1 MWCSVTQRWHS
12 DPTIFL
18 VSIAVRSVANGR
30 YFAVHPTVSHCP
42 ACLIMDRHRRCHG
55 TTMQSFFKRISIS
68 VSTSAL
74 LTLAFGLC
82 LTALCYASARQI
94 EAESARLLLQY
105 HASGHTLG
113 AALLPAKGMGL
124 DASHRGSLYVLLG
137 GMLSSLLAAAY
148 VYQLVSRNSVIARIT
163 GERTAALQFANL
175 RLSEDI
181 AARMHNEKS
190 LRLRER
196 IIEVSAN
203 AIILCSADAPG
214 YLIEYVNPAFERIT
228 GYAAGEVIG
237 QRLEDLQGPEQGRQD
252 MHAITAALREQREG
266 KAIVRNFRKD
276 GSCYWSELFV
286 APVRDDGDGPVSHF
300 VVAQY
305 DISTV
310 MRFEQELEFQARHDI
325 LTGLANRALLRE
337 RLEQAMAVTRRS
349 GLPLWVVFIDLD
361 RFKFVNDTL
370 GHDAGDLVLKNV
382 AERLRDATREVD
394 TVARLGGD
402 EFVLLLPQHGDGEP
416 GAAILQRI
424 QDAVAQPLQ
433 LGEYEFFL
441 SCCMG
446 VAVYPDDGQN
456 ADTLIKHADIAM
468 YRAKEQGRGHWQFY
482 ASGMNAGTL
491 ERLGLESELRHALER
506 GQFHL
511 EYQPQLDLAS
521 GTVVGMEALL
531 RWQHP
536 QLGRIPPASFIGL
549 AEEMGLITPI
559 GDWVLRTACAQT
571 RAWQLAG
578 HGPLRLAVNLSAR
591 QFKQRNLLHA
601 VAQVLADTGLEAAHL
616 ELELTESMVMHN
628 VEQATAIMTNLK
640 ALGVQLSIDDFG
652 TGYSSLAYLRH
663 FPIDVLKI
671 DKTFVSDITHSIDD
685 AAIVRAIISLA
696 HSLRLKVI
704 AEGVE
709 TEQQL
714 AFLRQHGCDQMQ
726 GYLFSRPLAA
736 AAFEALLHEGSMLP
750 A

>member
-1 MWCSVTQRWHS
+1 MRCSVTQRWHS
-12 DPTIFL
+12 APTIFL
-18 VSIAVRSVANGR
+18 FGMAVRSVANGR
-30 YFAVHPTVSHCP
+30 HFAAHPTVSHCP

-68 VSTSAL
+68 LSTSAL

-124 DASHRGSLYVLLG
+124 DANHRGSLYVLLG
-137 GMLSSLLAAAY
+137 GVLSSLLAAAY

-276 GSCYWSELFV
+276 GSSYWSELFV
-286 APVRDDGDGPVSHF
+286 APVRDAGDGALSHF

-370 GHDAGDLVLKNV
+370 GHDAGDLVLKSV
-382 AERLRDATREVD
+382 AERLCGATREVD

-402 EFVLLLPQHGDGEP
+402 EFVLLLPQHGNGEP

-446 VAVYPDDGQN
+446 VAVYPDDGGD

-482 ASGMNAGTL
+482 ASSMNAGTL
-491 ERLGLESELRHALER
+491 ERLELESELRHALER

-521 GTVVGMEALL
+521 GAVVGMEALL

-536 QLGRIPPASFIGL
+536 QLGRVPPASFIGL

-559 GDWVLRTACAQT
+559 GDWVLRTACAQAH
-571 RAWQLAG
+571 AWQLAG

-591 QFKQRNLLHA
+591 QFKQKNLLHA
-601 VAQVLADTGLEAAHL
+601 VAQALADTGLDAAHL
-616 ELELTESMVMHN
+616 ELELTESMVMHD
-628 VEQATAIMTNLK
+628 VEQATAIMAKLK

-671 DKTFVSDITHSIDD
+671 DKTFVSDITHSMDD

-714 AFLRQHGCDQMQ
+714 AFLRRHGCDQMQ

-736 AAFEALLHEGSMLP
+736 AAFETLLLEGNMLP